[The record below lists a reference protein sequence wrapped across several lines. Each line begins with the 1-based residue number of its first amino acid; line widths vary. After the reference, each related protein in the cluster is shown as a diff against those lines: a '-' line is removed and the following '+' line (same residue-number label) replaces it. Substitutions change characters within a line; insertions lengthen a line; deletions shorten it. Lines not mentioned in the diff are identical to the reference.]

1 MSSTKPW
8 HLHPDLTEERLV
20 AVAQLIATGRDAA
33 LEIYDPVRGFNGW
46 LLGCCAYQ
54 FGRFRIEKA
63 VEEEA
68 YPWLSL
74 SRGAKHFIFHIG
86 TVPVRFYRDD
96 PDDPSD
102 KVLRQSELEAKQLS
116 LAFGDGSAT
125 EPDSFR
131 LVVQTGLGGELIRI
145 AFLALREGSTV
156 LLWNVPL
163 DRGTGAVRA
172 PLVPVGP
179 APLDGGVTLPSPAV
193 AVRRRLPS
201 AGEAAEGA

>member
-1 MSSTKPW
+1 MPATKPW
-8 HLHPDLTEERLV
+8 HFHPDLTEARLV

-54 FGRFRIEKA
+54 FGRFRIERA
-63 VEEEA
+63 VEEET
-68 YPWLSL
+68 YPWLGL

-86 TVPVRFYRDD
+86 AVPVRFYRDD

-102 KVLRQSELEAKQLS
+102 KVLRQSELEARQLS
-116 LAFGDGSAT
+116 LALSDGSGT
-125 EPDSFR
+125 EADSFR

-145 AFLALREGSTV
+145 AFLALRAGSTV

-163 DRGTGAVRA
+163 DRGAAAVRA

-179 APLDGGVTLPSPAV
+179 APLDGGVTLASPSV
-193 AVRRRLPS
+193 AVRRRLPPT
-201 AGEAAEGA
+201 GEAAEGA